1 MKSMQERLTERFFRY
16 AAVSTESIEGAAVVP
31 STPGQRQLAELL
43 KSDLAEL
50 GLVNLEISEYSVLT
64 GYLPSNLPAGYH
76 KVPTVGWVAHLDTV
90 NVNLSPDVHPQ
101 VIKNYQGGDVLLNA
115 EKNISIK
122 VSEHP
127 ELGKYIGS
135 DLIVSDGTSVL
146 GADNKAA
153 IANIM
158 VALETL
164 AQDKTILHG
173 DIYVAFVPD
182 EEVGLC
188 GSKKMDF
195 SKFPVDFAYTIDCC
209 ELGEVVYQTFN
220 AGTAIIK
227 IQGVT
232 AHPMSSKNT
241 LVNPVLVATDII
253 NCFDRI
259 QTPEQTFNAGT
270 AIIKIQGVTA
280 HPMSSKNTLVNPVLV
295 ATDIINCF
303 DRIQTPEHTEGTEGF
318 IWVQSLNS
326 NVSEAVLDIK
336 IRDHNKALYEA
347 RKKYIQDA
355 VEFVKVKNP
364 KAKIELE
371 ITDVY
376 ANIADAI
383 NEDNKVCID
392 HIFEAMKELNIKPK
406 DIAMRGGTDGSFI
419 STKGIPTPNYFTG
432 AHNFHSYAEF
442 MPMDAVEKSCR
453 MTLKLIELITK

>member
-1 MKSMQERLTERFFRY
+1 MTNMQERLTARFLRY
-16 AAVSTESIEGAAVVP
+16 AAISSQSVEGSPIVP

-50 GLVNLEISEYSVLT
+50 GLVDLEISEYSVLT
-64 GYLPSNLPAGYH
+64 GYLPSNLPADYH

-101 VIKNYQGGDVLLNA
+101 IVKNYQGGDVLLNA
-115 EKNISIK
+115 EKQIYIK

-127 ELGKYIGS
+127 ELEKYIGS
-135 DLIVSDGTSVL
+135 DLITSDGTSVL

-153 IANIM
+153 IANLM

-164 AQDKTILHG
+164 KNDPSILHG
-173 DIYVAFVPD
+173 DIYVCFVPD

-220 AGTAIIK
+220 AGSATIK
-227 IQGVT
+227 VQGVT
-232 AHPMSSKNT
+232 AHPMSAKNT
-241 LVNPVLVATDII
+241 LVNPALVCVDII
-253 NCFDRI
+253 NCFDR
-259 QTPEQTFNAGT
+259 
-270 AIIKIQGVTA
+270 
-280 HPMSSKNTLVNPVLV
+280 M
-295 ATDIINCF
+295 
-303 DRIQTPEHTEGTEGF
+303 QTPEHTEGTEGF
-318 IWVQSLNS
+318 IWVESMQT
-326 NVSEAVLDIK
+326 NVSEATLNLK
-336 IRDHNKALYEA
+336 IRDHSKSMYEA
-347 RKKYIQDA
+347 RKKYITDA
-355 VEFVKVKNP
+355 VDYVKAKNP
-364 KAKIELE
+364 KAKVELE
-371 ITDVY
+371 IVDVY
-376 ANIADAI
+376 GNIADALT
-383 NEDNKVCID
+383 EDNRACVG
-392 HIFEAMKELNIKPK
+392 HIFEAMQELGITPK

-442 MPMDAVEKSCR
+442 MPMDAVEKSCQ

>member
-1 MKSMQERLTERFFRY
+1 MTNMQERLTARFLRY
-16 AAVSTESIEGAAVVP
+16 AAISSQSVEGSPVVP

-50 GLVNLEISEYSVLT
+50 GLVDLEISEYSVLT
-64 GYLPSNLPAGYH
+64 GHLPSNLPAGYH

-101 VIKNYQGGDVLLNA
+101 IVKNYQGGDVLLNA
-115 EKNISIK
+115 EKQIYIK

-127 ELGKYIGS
+127 ELEKYIGS
-135 DLIVSDGTSVL
+135 DLITSDGTSVL

-153 IANIM
+153 IANLM

-164 AQDKTILHG
+164 KNDPSILHG
-173 DIYVAFVPD
+173 DIYVCFVPD

-220 AGTAIIK
+220 AGSATIK
-227 IQGVT
+227 VQGVT
-232 AHPMSSKNT
+232 AHPMSAKNT
-241 LVNPVLVATDII
+241 LVNPALVCVDII
-253 NCFDRI
+253 NCFDR
-259 QTPEQTFNAGT
+259 
-270 AIIKIQGVTA
+270 
-280 HPMSSKNTLVNPVLV
+280 M
-295 ATDIINCF
+295 
-303 DRIQTPEHTEGTEGF
+303 QTPEHTEGTEGF
-318 IWVQSLNS
+318 IWVESMQT
-326 NVSEAVLDIK
+326 NVSEATLNLK
-336 IRDHNKALYEA
+336 IRDHSKAMYEA
-347 RKKYIQDA
+347 RKKFIADA
-355 VEFVKVKNP
+355 VEYVKVKNP
-364 KAKIELE
+364 KAKVDLKIV
-371 ITDVY
+371 DVY
-376 ANIADAI
+376 GNIADAI
-383 NEDNKVCID
+383 TPENRACVD
-392 HIFEAMKELNIKPK
+392 HIFEAMQELGITPK

-442 MPMDAVEKSCR
+442 MPMTAVEKSCQ